1 MSSALRPARLD
12 WSQGIPWATDFGD
25 LYFSRDDGAA
35 ESRHVFL
42 TQNRLAERFS
52 ALAAGDNF
60 TIIETGFGTGLN
72 WLVTQ
77 ALWRQSSTSRPS
89 PGSGWLH
96 YVSVEKHPLSAS
108 DLARAQAHWPEHQPA
123 ASALQQR
130 YPVMVPGFHRLVFP
144 EWRSTLTLFFGDVTD
159 FLPRL
164 SARADAWFLDGF
176 APDRNPGMWNGTVYT
191 GMAALSHEGT
201 SFATFTA
208 AGHVRRGLEAAGFR
222 AEKVQGHGSKRD
234 MLCGEFTGA
243 EKIRHSKPW
252 LYRPTSAARE
262 RKACVIGAGIAGS
275 STAARLAL
283 RGWQVTVLE
292 AGSAPAQGASGNPAA
307 IIYPRLAGKDEALDH
322 FPQQAWLFV
331 QQELQAL
338 TREDSAWHPCG
349 VLQLLTGNQQRERE
363 KIISAELP
371 ETLVNFLDAETAS
384 AKAGVA
390 LADEAACYATAGWLQ
405 PTDWCNHL
413 LSQRGITVKTQST
426 AVTLEHRDGLWQC
439 RNAQG
444 ELLDESPVVIVA
456 NSLSARALAQTAQ
469 LPLQAV
475 GGQISGMASSP
486 LSAGL
491 KTVICH
497 DGYLTPVLPDGL
509 HCLGATFHPG
519 DESTHVTTEDHEE
532 NRRQLHEVLP
542 ALADSLPETA
552 TWTGRKSLRCQ
563 SADYL
568 PLLGPVTA
576 IEDFQSNYA
585 GLRNGKVQDYP
596 PLNALPG
603 LYVNLAHG
611 SKGFTQ
617 AALAAEILASEISGE
632 PAPVSRKVLDA
643 LHPLRFWE
651 RQLKR
656 GA

>member
-1 MSSALRPARLD
+1 MSQVLRPARLD

-42 TQNRLAERFS
+42 AHNRLPERF
-52 ALAAGDNF
+52 ATGQHV
-60 TIIETGFGTGLN
+60 TIAETGFGTGLN
-72 WLVTQ
+72 WLATQ
-77 ALWRQSSTSRPS
+77 RLWQQSSPRSGP
-89 PGSGWLH
+89 GWLH
-96 YVSVEKHPLSAS
+96 YVSVEKHPLTAA
-108 DLARAQAHWPEHQPA
+108 DLARAQAHWPEHRDIA
-123 ASALQQR
+123 AALQQR

-164 SARADAWFLDGF
+164 SARVDAWFLDGF
-176 APDRNPGMWNGTVYT
+176 APDRNPGMWNETVYA
-191 GMAALSHEGT
+191 GMAALSHAGT
-201 SFATFTA
+201 RFATFTA
-208 AGHVRRGLEAAGFR
+208 AGHVRRGLQAAGFH
-222 AEKVQGHGSKRD
+222 AEKVPGHGSKRE
-234 MLCGEFTGA
+234 MLCGHFTGA
-243 EKIRHSKPW
+243 EKNHQSKPW
-252 LYRPTSAARE
+252 LARTTPDIRE
-262 RKACVIGAGIAGS
+262 RKACVIGAGIAGAS
-275 STAARLAL
+275 LAARLAL

-292 AGSAPAQGASGNPAA
+292 ASTAPAQGASGNPAA
-307 IIYPRLAGKDEALDH
+307 ILYPRLAGKDEALDH
-322 FPQQAWLFV
+322 FPQQAWLFM
-331 QQELQAL
+331 QQELQAHEA
-338 TREDSAWHPCG
+338 RAGDNSPWHPCG
-349 VLQLLTGNQQRERE
+349 VLQLLTGNQQREHE
-363 KIISAELP
+363 KIISAALP
-371 ETLVNFLDAETAS
+371 ETLVNLLDAETAS

-390 LADEAACYATAGWLQ
+390 LADEAVCYATAGWLQ

-439 RNAQG
+439 RDAQG

-456 NSLSARALAQTAQ
+456 NSLAARALAQTAQ

-475 GGQISGMASSP
+475 GGQISEMASSP

-519 DESTHVTTEDHEE
+519 DESTCVTAGDHEA

-552 TWTGRKSLRCQ
+552 TWEGRKSLRCQ

-568 PLLGPVTA
+568 PLLGPVAA
-576 IEDFQSNYA
+576 IADFRLDYA
-585 GLRNGKVQDYP
+585 GLRDGKVQDYP
-596 PLNALPG
+596 PLAALPG

-611 SKGFTQ
+611 AKGFTQ

-651 RQLKR
+651 REMKR
-656 GA
+656 KK